1 MILPS
6 PPREARGSADRRS
19 KVDTRLHGP
28 WLVIARLVWLA
39 ITAVYLLLFVVNFP
53 LYLRT
58 LQTVC
63 RSAACP
69 DWQPVPATVPALQH
83 IGLSLASYTA
93 LSVTLTIISTLLWV
107 GIGLFMFWRKSDEW
121 IILLFSLQAVTQGIN
136 GPAGV
141 LHPLQQSPSI
151 WQGPAQV
158 VFGLNL
164 ILLWLVFALFPNG
177 RFVPRWMRL
186 GSLGF
191 LALRGIGF
199 LFPAIEN
206 YGRLNAGTYFPHA
219 LYR

>member
-19 KVDTRLHGP
+19 KVDTRLHGR
-28 WLVIARLVWLA
+28 WLVIARVVWLA

-107 GIGLFMFWRKSDEW
+107 GIALFMFCRTSDKS
-121 IILLFSLQAVTQGIN
+121 IILLFSLHAFTQGITV
-136 GPAGV
+136 PTGV
-141 LHPLQQSPSI
+141 LQPLQQIPSI
-151 WQGPAQV
+151 WQGPAQ
-158 VFGLNL
+158 
-164 ILLWLVFALFPNG
+164 LLFC
-177 RFVPRWMRL
+177 
-186 GSLGF
+186 
-191 LALRGIGF
+191 
-199 LFPAIEN
+199 
-206 YGRLNAGTYFPHA
+206 
-219 LYR
+219 